1 MCKVKK
7 IGGTYIYLISY
18 IYYMPKQATSEIG
31 ESPICG
37 ICGNLMVFYNLRGEN
52 KCEICEYF
60 FGTSSRINTCSRCRS
75 KFGRYKVVE
84 ERFLSRFDLTEEGR
98 RELNQRLCPNC
109 RRESPY
115 FNEIRETLVEKIK
128 YELEQ
133 ENFTGYDLA
142 SQISDLT
149 PKNVEFIRFCSGE
162 RSRALEELIERQK
175 PFVRG
180 GIEMNCA
187 LCGKPIYA
195 GQDWFFECPPGEDF
209 SSSAKCKYF
218 HHYDEPPLDCWRR
231 YDRERSDLLGEGE
244 ERRE

>member
-1 MCKVKK
+1 
-7 IGGTYIYLISY
+7 
-18 IYYMPKQATSEIG
+18 MPRQATYEIG
-31 ESPICG
+31 EAPICG
-37 ICGNLMVFYNLRGEN
+37 TCGNLMVFHNLRGEN

-84 ERFLSRFDLTEEGR
+84 ERFLSKFDLTEEGR
-98 RELNQRLCPNC
+98 RELNQRLCPTC

-115 FNEIRETLVEKIK
+115 FNEIRETLVKKIK

-218 HHYDEPPLDCWRR
+218 HHYDEPPLDCWRK